1 MLVAGFILTY
11 SNPSVSRQQRGTL
24 SDISGTDTKS
34 ARTLRGRRVTREQQ
48 QLYKNNTTVTARV
61 WRRQWSNGASAP
73 KWRQT
78 HLLCRFNQL
87 QTFYSQSRWIQ
98 AYFRLQQSALLQCGV
113 PVIKDDST
121 AQPPHTH
128 TQIHKGLCADS
139 NNKRTQCGPVRV
151 WHLKIKPEE
160 CFLWR
165 LRAATVWGQDL
176 LLVAPWLLCEIVI
189 PTFSSPLHNL
199 KQPSGNTSSHTHS
212 SCLITS
218 FLSKNHLT
226 PLCFPTLTSLSWTTS
241 LTNPSFHH
249 HLNLCL

>member
-165 LRAATVWGQDL
+165 LRAATVWDQDL

-189 PTFSSPLHNL
+189 LTFSSPLHNL

>member
-1 MLVAGFILTY
+1 MVQW
-11 SNPSVSRQQRGTL
+11 SVGTKVT
-24 SDISGTDTKS
+24 SDPPALHIQPTPNLLFS
-34 ARTLRGRRVTREQQ
+34 EQMDSS
-48 QLYKNNTTVTARV
+48 LFPFTAVCSFTV
-61 WRRQWSNGASAP
+61 WRSSYKGRQHGPAS
-73 KWRQT
+73 
-78 HLLCRFNQL
+78 
-87 QTFYSQSRWIQ
+87 S
-98 AYFRLQQSALLQCGV
+98 
-113 PVIKDDST
+113 
-121 AQPPHTH
+121 H

-139 NNKRTQCGPVRV
+139 NNKHTQCGPVRV

-176 LLVAPWLLCEIVI
+176 LLVAPRLLCEIVI

-241 LTNPSFHH
+241 MTNPSFHH